1 MTNDS
6 KLFNNFAKGKKQIR
20 VITDDCVIYTRVSG
34 AKQMDGLSL
43 ETQLKG
49 VQEYAKRHKL
59 LIRERFGG
67 TYESA
72 QTDERKEFQKMIK
85 YLKTTKHKI
94 SKILVYSLERLSR
107 NENSIWLSTQLR
119 KLGTEIV
126 SVTQPIDTSNPA
138 GIMQQKMLF
147 LFGEF
152 DNQLRRQ
159 KSMAGVKERL
169 LKGEWCTKPPVG
181 YDIIRINGER
191 KIVLNDTGKIIKKI
205 FLWKAQE
212 RLPNEQIRQRLL
224 NLKIDY
230 CLRRIAEILT
240 NPFYCGMMVHKAL
253 EGEVLEGKHEKLIS
267 KDLFLQVNGILAEK
281 KLGLQTKK
289 ERPEIALKRFMKC
302 EVCNEQMRGYIAKD
316 TDTPYY
322 KCNTPGCKCNRNANL
337 LNRQFFEQLNRYTVK
352 GKCYKLIDRYLKYT
366 FNQMNSSLAENQ
378 AAERARIAELNKK
391 VERLEERYI
400 LEEIAG
406 DLYQKYK
413 QKFEVERDEIEARM
427 KNNTIELSRLDGL
440 IKFTFTMAENL
451 PKMWASGDYM
461 QRQELQNAFFSE
473 GITYNR
479 QKDEC
484 RCDKPNY
491 FLAHIADLS
500 GEMAKFTPE
509 EIKNFNPS
517 SLEAGKKVSNLKE
530 CVANAVEFLMKLQQM
545 WDLLPYKDKQAFQN
559 LIFPEGIWYNKK
571 TGQCRTTKVNSVF
584 LYIARM
590 TGNLLKM
597 KNGES
602 NFIFDIPVLVVPP
615 GIEPGTQ
622 GFSVLCST
630 I

>member
-1 MTNDS
+1 MTNDN

-20 VITDDCVIYTRVSG
+20 IITDDCVIYTRVSG

-49 VQEYAKRHKL
+49 AQEYAKRHKL

-94 SKILVYSLERLSR
+94 SKILVYSLERFSR
-107 NENSIWLSTQLR
+107 SENSIWLSTQLR
-119 KLGTEIV
+119 NLGTEIV

-169 LKGEWCTKPPVG
+169 LKGDWCAKPPVG

-191 KIVLNDTGKIIKKI
+191 KIVLNDTSKIIKKI

-224 NLKIDY
+224 NLKANY
-230 CLRRIAEILT
+230 CLRRVAEILT

-253 EGEVLEGKHEKLIS
+253 EGEVLEGRHEKLIS
-267 KDLFLQVNGILAEK
+267 KDMFLQVNGILAEK

-302 EVCNEQMRGYIAKD
+302 EVCNEPMRGYIAKD
-316 TDTPYY
+316 TGKPYY
-322 KCNTPGCKCNRNANL
+322 KCNTPGCKCNRNADV
-337 LNRQFFEQLNRYTVK
+337 LNHQFLERLNAFQVNE
-352 GKCYKLIDRYLKYT
+352 KCYKLIDLYLKHT
-366 FNQMNSSLAENQ
+366 FKQMNSSLAENQ
-378 AAERARIAELNKK
+378 AAERARIAELSKK

-413 QKFEVERDEIEARM
+413 QKFELERDEIEARM
-427 KNNTIELSRLDGL
+427 KNNTIELSRLDEL
-440 IKFTFTMAENL
+440 IKFSFNMAATL
-451 PKMWASGDYM
+451 PKMWSSGDYL
-461 QRQELQNAFFSE
+461 QRQELQNAFFFE
-473 GITYNR
+473 GISYNR

-484 RCDKPNY
+484 RLDKPNY
-491 FLAHIADLS
+491 FLKRVADLS
-500 GEMAKFTPE
+500 GEIAKFTPE
-509 EIKNFNPS
+509 QVKNFEPCA
-517 SLEAGKKVSNLKE
+517 LEAGLSKSKSEASKSSSSSFHLIKK
-530 CVANAVEFLMKLQQM
+530 Q
-545 WDLLPYKDKQAFQN
+545 
-559 LIFPEGIWYNKK
+559 GIN
-571 TGQCRTTKVNSVF
+571 
-584 LYIARM
+584 
-590 TGNLLKM
+590 
-597 KNGES
+597 
-602 NFIFDIPVLVVPP
+602 
-615 GIEPGTQ
+615 
-622 GFSVLCST
+622 
-630 I
+630 

>member
-20 VITDDCVIYTRVSG
+20 IITDDCVIYTRVSG

-49 VQEYAKRHKL
+49 AQEYAKRHKL

-72 QTDERKEFQKMIK
+72 QTDERKEFQRMIK

-94 SKILVYSLERLSR
+94 SKILVYSLERFSR

-169 LKGEWCTKPPVG
+169 LKGDWCAKPPIG

-191 KIVLNDTGKIIKKI
+191 KIVLNDTSKIIKKI

-224 NLKIDY
+224 NLKVDY
-230 CLRRIAEILT
+230 CLRRVAEILT

-253 EGEVLEGKHEKLIS
+253 EGEALEGKHDKLIS
-267 KDLFLQVNGILAEK
+267 KEMFLQVNGILAEK

-289 ERPEIALKRFMKC
+289 ERPEISLKRFMKC
-302 EVCNEQMRGYIAKD
+302 AACNEPMRGYIAKD

-337 LNRQFFEQLNRYTVK
+337 LNHQFIERLNRYTVK
-352 GKCYKLIDRYLKYT
+352 GKCYKLIDRYLKHT
-366 FNQMNSSLAENQ
+366 FKQMNISLAENQ

-440 IKFTFTMAENL
+440 IKFAFTMAENL

-491 FLAHIADLS
+491 FLERVADLS

-509 EIKNFNPS
+509 QIKNFNPT
-517 SLEAGKKVSNLKE
+517 SLEAGR
-530 CVANAVEFLMKLQQM
+530 A
-545 WDLLPYKDKQAFQN
+545 
-559 LIFPEGIWYNKK
+559 
-571 TGQCRTTKVNSVF
+571 
-584 LYIARM
+584 
-590 TGNLLKM
+590 
-597 KNGES
+597 ES
-602 NFIFDIPVLVVPP
+602 RF
-615 GIEPGTQ
+615 
-622 GFSVLCST
+622 
-630 I
+630 

>member
-20 VITDDCVIYTRVSG
+20 IITDDCVIYTRVSG

-49 VQEYAKRHKL
+49 AQEYAKRHKL

-94 SKILVYSLERLSR
+94 SKILVYSLERFSR

-169 LKGEWCTKPPVG
+169 LKGDWCTKPPVG

-224 NLKIDY
+224 NLKVNY

-253 EGEVLEGKHEKLIS
+253 EGEVLEGKHDKLIS

-302 EVCNEQMRGYIAKD
+302 EVCNEPMRGYIAKD

-337 LNRQFFEQLNRYTVK
+337 LNHQFIERLNAFAVK

-366 FNQMNSSLAENQ
+366 FKQMNSSLAENQ
-378 AAERARIAELNKK
+378 AAERARIAELSKK

-427 KNNTIELSRLDGL
+427 KNNTIELSRLDSL

-461 QRQELQNAFFSE
+461 QRQELQTAFFSE
-473 GITYNR
+473 GISYNR

-484 RCDKPNY
+484 RLDKPNY
-491 FLAHIADLS
+491 FLEHIADLS
-500 GEMAKFTPE
+500 GEIAKFTPE
-509 EIKNFNPS
+509 QIKNFDPT
-517 SLEAGKKVSNLKE
+517 SLEAGRAQSRRV
-530 CVANAVEFLMKLQQM
+530 
-545 WDLLPYKDKQAFQN
+545 
-559 LIFPEGIWYNKK
+559 
-571 TGQCRTTKVNSVF
+571 
-584 LYIARM
+584 
-590 TGNLLKM
+590 
-597 KNGES
+597 
-602 NFIFDIPVLVVPP
+602 
-615 GIEPGTQ
+615 
-622 GFSVLCST
+622 
-630 I
+630 